1 MKLLYTIKKGGKGKF
16 KKEVKK
22 NQAIWQPQV
31 AHSNKQVAYT
41 NKPSDI
47 WCITDREPC
56 LKTRVC
62 YNKRKLTTYSHLEK
76 IINGNRDRICSLQVL
91 QNWMHWISDRL
102 DKI

>member
-16 KKEVKK
+16 KKEGKK

-47 WCITDREPC
+47 WCITDQEPC
-56 LKTRVC
+56 LKTQEYVTTKENLLHTHIWR
-62 YNKRKLTTYSHLEK
+62 RLLTVTETEFVRCKSCK
-76 IINGNRDRICSLQVL
+76 IGCIGSQTD
-91 QNWMHWISDRL
+91 
-102 DKI
+102 